1 MFLLLPPPPM
11 TILTCFWHDLCT
23 RSTWLT
29 PLQRSRAKSSFLVMQ
44 ARVKTRER
52 KRMTV
57 MRTNGPIS
65 TRELSTVC
73 GEAGSEGC
81 EPEAFALG

>member
-1 MFLLLPPPPM
+1 M
-11 TILTCFWHDLCT
+11 T
-23 RSTWLT
+23 
-29 PLQRSRAKSSFLVMQ
+29 AKHLANAAPAFTSKVFVFGDA

-57 MRTNGPIS
+57 MRTNGHIS
-65 TRELSTVC
+65 TRELTTVC
-73 GEAGSEGC
+73 GEAGAEGG

>member
-1 MFLLLPPPPM
+1 MHAKHLANASPA
-11 TILTCFWHDLCT
+11 LTSKVFVFGY
-23 RSTWLT
+23 
-29 PLQRSRAKSSFLVMQ
+29 A

-57 MRTNGPIS
+57 MRTNGVIS

-73 GEAGSEGC
+73 GEAGAEGGK
-81 EPEAFALG
+81 PEAFALG